1 MKFTFKKSER
11 LNSKKVIERL
21 FDKKGSEKIKSVFH
35 YPFRVSCL
43 GGLAIRELGIGELG
57 NTSLI
62 ISPQNDDNSQSES
75 PITQLP
81 NYPIPNPQILIS
93 VSKRSFK
100 RAVDR
105 NLVKRRIREAYRLNK
120 HLLLQKPAH
129 QIPAYI
135 AFVYIAKTTEDFAK
149 IEKSMK
155 VVFQKMA

>member
-21 FDKKGSEKIKSVFH
+21 FDKKGSEQIQSVFH
-35 YPFRVSCL
+35 YPFRVSY
-43 GGLAIRELGIGELG
+43 APIFDVRF
-57 NTSLI
+57 S
-62 ISPQNDDNSQSES
+62 ISDLEVDEETNPKSEIED
-75 PITQLP
+75 PKI
-81 NYPIPNPQILIS
+81 PQILIS

-105 NLVKRRIREAYRLNK
+105 NLIKRRIREAYRLNK
-120 HLLLQKPAH
+120 YLLLQKPAH

-135 AFVYIAKTTEDFAK
+135 AFVYIAKTIEDFTK

-155 VVFQKMA
+155 GVFQKIG

>member
-21 FDKKGSEKIKSVFH
+21 FDKKGSEEIKSVFH

-43 GGLAIRELGIGELG
+43 EIEKLVIGELE
-57 NTSLI
+57 NLPLENSESMI
-62 ISPQNDDNSQSES
+62 DNSPLEISIPQSLNP
-75 PITQLP
+75 PI
-81 NYPIPNPQILIS
+81 PQILIS

-135 AFVYIAKTTEDFAK
+135 AFVYIAKTIEDFAK

-155 VVFQKMA
+155 MVFQKMG

>member
-1 MKFTFKKSER
+1 MNFTFKKSER

-21 FDKKGSEKIKSVFH
+21 FDKKGSEEIKSVFH
-35 YPFRVSCL
+35 YPFRVSYL
-43 GGLAIRELGIGELG
+43 GVSGLDLGFSELDSEPA
-57 NTSLI
+57 NTQIL
-62 ISPQNDDNSQSES
+62 N
-75 PITQLP
+75 
-81 NYPIPNPQILIS
+81 PIPHPPVQILIS

-120 HLLLQKPAH
+120 HLLLQKPAP

-135 AFVYIAKTTEDFAK
+135 AFVYIAKTIEDFAK

-155 VVFQKMA
+155 MVFQKMG

>member
-21 FDKKGSEKIKSVFH
+21 FDKKGSEENQSVFH
-35 YPFRVSCL
+35 YPFRVSYVKEVVSHKSQVVSEDMNEIVEEQPTTYDL
-43 GGLAIRELGIGELG
+43 QLT
-57 NTSLI
+57 TS
-62 ISPQNDDNSQSES
+62 S
-75 PITQLP
+75 
-81 NYPIPNPQILIS
+81 PQILIS

-120 HLLLQKPAH
+120 HLLLQKPAS

-135 AFVYIAKTTEDFAK
+135 AFVYIAKTIEDYAK

-155 VVFQKMA
+155 AIFQKMV

>member
-21 FDKKGSEKIKSVFH
+21 FDKKGSEEIRSVFH
-35 YPFRVSCL
+35 YPFRVSYAPIFDFRFSISDL
-43 GGLAIRELGIGELG
+43 EENEQLNPHSEIATAAVKNLIPEL
-57 NTSLI
+57 
-62 ISPQNDDNSQSES
+62 
-75 PITQLP
+75 
-81 NYPIPNPQILIS
+81 PQILIS

-120 HLLLQKPAH
+120 HILLQKPTH

-135 AFVYIAKTTEDFAK
+135 AFVYIAKTMEDYAK

-155 VVFQKMA
+155 AIFQKMV

>member
-21 FDKKGSEKIKSVFH
+21 FDKKGSEEIQSVFH
-35 YPFRVSCL
+35 YPFRVSYL
-43 GGLAIRELGIGELG
+43 GVRGWGLGDSVEDQNHLIEDLLLIVEPPQFERLPPLTP
-57 NTSLI
+57 NTQPL
-62 ISPQNDDNSQSES
+62 
-75 PITQLP
+75 T
-81 NYPIPNPQILIS
+81 PQILIS

-105 NLVKRRIREAYRLNK
+105 NSVKRRIREAYRLNK

-135 AFVYIAKTTEDFAK
+135 AFVYIAKTIEDFAK

-155 VVFQKMA
+155 MVFQKMV

>member
-1 MKFTFKKSER
+1 VKFTFKKSER

-21 FDKKGSEKIKSVFH
+21 FDKKGSEEIQSVFH
-35 YPFRVSCL
+35 YPFRVSCVKEVK
-43 GGLAIRELGIGELG
+43 GEELKVESEFD
-57 NTSLI
+57 SL
-62 ISPQNDDNSQSES
+62 STLNA
-75 PITQLP
+75 QLLTHS
-81 NYPIPNPQILIS
+81 PQILIS
-93 VSKRSFK
+93 VSKRFFK

-135 AFVYIAKTTEDFAK
+135 AFVYIAKTIEDYAK

-155 VVFQKMA
+155 AIFQKMV